1 MRAVSLTPG
10 AEQDALVAETLAA
23 ARRVALLGA
32 HVGATLDWCVEV
44 GRDAPAVGAGST
56 RRLWGLLAS
65 VAALNVSAARMLEP
79 HLDALSILR
88 EAGTDLVHHRDPW
101 GVEQVGAGPDSSWGV
116 FAAEG
121 PDVRLQASRRDGGWV
136 LTGTKPWC
144 SLADDV
150 SHALVTAFVDDS
162 HRRLFAVDMRAPG
175 VRARRDAW
183 HARGL
188 SHVVSSPVDML
199 DVPAVA
205 VGGVGW
211 YLSRPGFARGGM
223 SVAACWWGAAAGIA
237 AALVGPAASERADQ
251 LALVH
256 LGRVDA
262 ALWAAR
268 AALAEAADL
277 IDAASGAAS
286 RAASGAVDEKLLA
299 ERVRTIVVDAA
310 TLTLGETDAALGP
323 APLVID
329 RDHARRVSD
338 LHLYLRQH
346 HGLRDVARIGRA
358 LTAPAA
364 SAPAPAPASTSTSS
378 GPPSSTSGRTA
389 SPRTSDFV
397 AKTAAVP

>member
-1 MRAVSLTPG
+1 MLAVSLTPG
-10 AEQDALVAETLAA
+10 AEPDRFVADTLAT
-23 ARRVALLGA
+23 ARRVALLGT

-44 GRDAPAVGAGST
+44 GRNAPAMGAGQT
-56 RRLWGLLAS
+56 RGLWGLLAS

-88 EAGTDLVHHRDPW
+88 EAGTDLVRHRDPW
-101 GVEQVGAGPDSSWGV
+101 GVEQVGAGPESSWGV

-136 LTGTKPWC
+136 LEGTKPWC

-162 HRRLFAVDMRAPG
+162 HRRLFAVDMRAQG
-175 VRARRDAW
+175 VRTHRDAW

-199 DVPAVA
+199 GVPAVA

-223 SVAACWWGAAAGIA
+223 SVAACWWGAASGVA
-237 AALVGPAASERADQ
+237 AALVDPAASDRADQ
-251 LALVH
+251 LSLVH

-277 IDAASGAAS
+277 IDAVA
-286 RAASGAVDEKLLA
+286 GAVDEKLLA
-299 ERVRTIVVDAA
+299 ERVRTVVVDAA
-310 TLTLGETDAALGP
+310 TLTLAETDAALGP
-323 APLVID
+323 APLVLD

-358 LTAPAA
+358 LTAP
-364 SAPAPAPASTSTSS
+364 SSPRPAPAQM
-378 GPPSSTSGRTA
+378 TA
-389 SPRTSDFV
+389 PVANIADA